1 MATYPSPPAD
11 LTQQTKPSLSSLL
24 LGLMEDF
31 KLLLSQEVR
40 LARHEMQQEM
50 AKVKTAAIS
59 AAMGVGLLSVGGL
72 MLVIMLVHLLQWL
85 TNLPLWLC
93 YGIVAIG
100 LLSGGM
106 VLIRKSKGSVSDVH
120 LVPWRTVQTMKE
132 NATWMKEQA
141 KSGMR

>member
-1 MATYPSPPAD
+1 MATYPSPPPD

-40 LARHEMQQEM
+40 LARHEIQQEM
-50 AKVKTAAIS
+50 AKARAAAVSAAI
-59 AAMGVGLLSVGGL
+59 GVGLLAVGGL

-85 TNLPLWLC
+85 TNLPLWVC
-93 YGIVAIG
+93 YGIVAMT

-106 VLIRKSKGSVSDVH
+106 LLVRKSKSNVSDVH

-132 NATWMKEQA
+132 NTTWLKEQA